1 MGRRGGREEETERE
15 EEEEGEEDSGEEE
28 GLGGE
33 VESGEESS
41 GEELSDGSSDAEDI
55 NVDEEGRL
63 AIGGSVDL
71 RTRCYEQALHVQDDE
86 SRSTL
91 LADCSAAFTARAKGA
106 GEELSAGTTFWVPAD
121 AKPTTALEALALQV
135 FAHHS
140 RDAVFDAS
148 KSGAEWW
155 TQTIDPA
162 DDIGFHWDRD
172 YDLQE
177 DQGLLLHPYL
187 GTVTYISSP
196 LMGAPTLVLDR
207 PSPLMADESAAGP
220 IRSAHACFPFPGRH
234 LSFDGKLLHGAP
246 SELALHGTK
255 QAPKST
261 CAKRVTLLVNLWLNH
276 EPWGAE
282 PLPESIKKELRT
294 PMPSVSMRLNDK
306 GCGVEAQALIM
317 NESPKANRTH
327 EWVFR
332 EGDGTLRLVLPW
344 PRDDVSAALNRAE
357 VAPFVHVA
365 FGASC
370 SAKLSNEEEPPRL
383 KFARKA
389 QDEEQKVESSR
400 DKKVRKR

>member
-148 KSGAEWW
+148 KSGAEW
-155 TQTIDPA
+155 
-162 DDIGFHWDRD
+162 
-172 YDLQE
+172 
-177 DQGLLLHPYL
+177 
-187 GTVTYISSP
+187 
-196 LMGAPTLVLDR
+196 
-207 PSPLMADESAAGP
+207 
-220 IRSAHACFPFPGRH
+220 
-234 LSFDGKLLHGAP
+234 LS
-246 SELALHGTK
+246 
-255 QAPKST
+255 
-261 CAKRVTLLVNLWLNH
+261 
-276 EPWGAE
+276 
-282 PLPESIKKELRT
+282 
-294 PMPSVSMRLNDK
+294 
-306 GCGVEAQALIM
+306 LI
-317 NESPKANRTH
+317 H
-327 EWVFR
+327 I
-332 EGDGTLRLVLPW
+332 
-344 PRDDVSAALNRAE
+344 
-357 VAPFVHVA
+357 
-365 FGASC
+365 
-370 SAKLSNEEEPPRL
+370 
-383 KFARKA
+383 
-389 QDEEQKVESSR
+389 
-400 DKKVRKR
+400 